1 MLVAGY
7 LDAGIV
13 DVVFLH
19 HVDLEAL
26 DLVEHPAALRAR
38 PVPRIVLVQWV
49 PALQVPAQAHN
60 QCHTK
65 CPDVKHDKVVYMCE
79 WRA

>member
-38 PVPRIVLVQWV
+38 PVPRVVLVQWV
-49 PALQVPAQAHN
+49 PALQVPAHAHN

-65 CPDVKHDKVVYMCE
+65 CPDVNHRLSHSYD
-79 WRA
+79 